1 MGIADILIY
10 NLLNIFMLKPRP
22 LANAFAATTAIFYI
36 VLFLL
41 KLFAPP
47 FFQLLLNSQFLGAPI
62 ASQVPN
68 LNLANFLG
76 AMITIVVVSWVFG
89 YLIATVYNRFSERK

>member
-1 MGIADILIY
+1 
-10 NLLNIFMLKPRP
+10 MLKPHP

-36 VLFLL
+36 VLYLL
-41 KLFAPP
+41 KLLAPP

-76 AMITIVVVSWVFG
+76 AMIAVVVVAWVFG
-89 YLIATVYNRFSERK
+89 YLIATIYNRFAQRD

>member
-1 MGIADILIY
+1 MGKADIIKY
-10 NLLNIFMLKPRP
+10 IFMLKPLP

-76 AMITIVVVSWVFG
+76 AMIAIVVVAWILG
-89 YLIATVYNRFSERK
+89 YLIAVIYNRFATPKPH

>member
-1 MGIADILIY
+1 
-10 NLLNIFMLKPRP
+10 MLKPYA
-22 LANAFAATTAIFYI
+22 LANAFAITAAIFHL
-36 VLFLL
+36 VLFIL

-76 AMITIVVVSWVFG
+76 AIIAIIIVSWIFG
-89 YLIATVYNRFSERK
+89 YLIATIYNRFAQRD